1 MSGPV
6 DEQEILRGIREQVEG
21 GRFLASRHAVTEM
34 GDEQISL
41 AEVKEVLLGPDSA
54 VLENYPTHRRGACC
68 LVGGKTE
75 ADRHFHVVCTSD
87 AEPLIIITVYVPL
100 PPKWVTPT
108 QRGRR

>member
-6 DEQEILRGIREQVEG
+6 DEQEILRVIRERVEDEN
-21 GRFLASRHAVTEM
+21 FLASRHAVTEM
-34 GDEQISL
+34 GDEQIAL
-41 AEVKEVLLGPDSA
+41 AEVKEVLRSPQSA

-75 ADRHFHVVCTSD
+75 SERHLHVVCTTD

-108 QRGRR
+108 QRGPR

>member
-6 DEQEILRGIREQVEG
+6 DEQAILRGIREQVED

-41 AEVKEVLLGPDSA
+41 AEVKEVLRSPGSA

-68 LVGGKTE
+68 LVGGKRRQIGT
-75 ADRHFHVVCTSD
+75 FTSCVQSD

-108 QRGRR
+108 QRGR

>member
-6 DEQEILRGIREQVEG
+6 DEQQILRGIREQVED

-34 GDEQISL
+34 GEEQIAL
-41 AEVKEVLLGPDSA
+41 AEVKEVLRSPDSV

-68 LVGGKTE
+68 LVGGRTLS
-75 ADRHFHVVCTSD
+75 DRHLHVVCTTD